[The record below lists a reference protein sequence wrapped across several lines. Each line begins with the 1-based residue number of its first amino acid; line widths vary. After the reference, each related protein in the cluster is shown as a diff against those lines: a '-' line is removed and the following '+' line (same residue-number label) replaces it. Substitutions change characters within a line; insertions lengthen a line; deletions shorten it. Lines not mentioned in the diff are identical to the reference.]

1 MSVRNGLAALVLA
14 AAGAAPAPAWA
25 WGVPG
30 CTNLPEY
37 NRALGALQGMTSAC
51 DMSVEEARR
60 VVAAHDGVAP
70 GPPGRRRGAAAA
82 AGRAAAPQGAG
93 APERAA
99 AASPLSRPAGA
110 QVSSP
115 GAPGGSAR
123 ARAQSRSRCACRAR
137 CSAT

>member
-70 GPPGRRRGAAAA
+70 GPRSPPRSRRRRGSRRGT
-82 AGRAAAPQGAG
+82 AGRGRTGARG
-93 APERAA
+93 RGIIAE
-99 AASPLSRPAGA
+99 PAGA

>member
-1 MSVRNGLAALVLA
+1 VSFRNGLAGFALA
-14 AAGAAPAPAWA
+14 MMSAAPAPAWA

-70 GPPGRRRGAAAA
+70 PP
-82 AGRAAAPQGAG
+82 AAAPTV
-93 APERAA
+93 APPPQAHHRHHRRVRHGHA
-99 AASPLSRPAGA
+99 LRP
-110 QVSSP
+110 
-115 GAPGGSAR
+115 
-123 ARAQSRSRCACRAR
+123 
-137 CSAT
+137 

>member
-14 AAGAAPAPAWA
+14 VAGAAPVPARA

-70 GPPGRRRGAAAA
+70 GPPVAAAEPPS
-82 AGRAAAPQGAG
+82 RVAP
-93 APERAA
+93 RH
-99 AASPLSRPAGA
+99 R
-110 QVSSP
+110 
-115 GAPGGSAR
+115 R
-123 ARAQSRSRCACRAR
+123 ARAHRSAR
-137 CSAT
+137 PRHHR